1 MLLRRGCSFGDSY
14 FDGDAMK
21 LTVLNLWQDFPIG
34 MEHMKFW
41 LNAEKTV
48 GWYSVTVF
56 GLCFMLML

>member
-1 MLLRRGCSFGDSY
+1 
-14 FDGDAMK
+14 MK

-41 LNAEKTV
+41 LNAEKTI